1 MLEHNPETVKIA
13 FKNFPLNMHKLAMP
27 AAQAAM
33 AAHNQGKFWEY
44 HDQLFATP
52 PVGPDSFTKIAQGLG
67 LDMARFKADMQ
78 APATQNRIMEDMRN
92 AEAAEV
98 RGTPTIFI
106 NGWLYRGQR
115 TPTAIQQVVDQEV
128 AKLAAS
134 KKK

>member
-1 MLEHNPETVKIA
+1 
-13 FKNFPLNMHKLAMP
+13 
-27 AAQAAM
+27 
-33 AAHNQGKFWEY
+33 
-44 HDQLFATP
+44 
-52 PVGPDSFTKIAQGLG
+52 
-67 LDMARFKADMQ
+67 MARFKADMQ
-78 APATQNRIMEDMRN
+78 APATQKRIMEDMRN